1 MAFWLENGR
10 SSVLLICSSEQ
21 CSEDTGPSL
30 DTCFNSLGWRLVRAV
45 SLNSLSFLLWG
56 SVASRLGLSLIP
68 YLPSGSVENGRGKP
82 LVRVL
87 LPYLLL

>member
-1 MAFWLENGR
+1 LVFSPPYLFSN
-10 SSVLLICSSEQ
+10 SVANI
-21 CSEDTGPSL
+21 L
-30 DTCFNSLGWRLVRAV
+30 DLPWILVSIHWGGVFRAV
-45 SLNSLSFLLWG
+45 SLNSLSSLLRG

-68 YLPSGSVENGRGKP
+68 YLLSGSVENGRGKP